1 MRPIRARHRRPGVVR
16 EAASALVVGAVVCG
30 LVALGYS
37 RWAGRDLGGEPGPG
51 SPPLTA
57 VVPTAQA
64 LPPADPEGPVAEK
77 KYNVN
82 ELRRRYPYESLAGR
96 LEYEVG
102 HPDAGPRP
110 APLPEETD
118 KRLQTWEESLTFQDR
133 WHPRAKSLAQLHS
146 DEVEAFIGADGFGV
160 SRMLG
165 PSPSPRY
172 LELVEA
178 PPVPFASLKEVS
190 PTEDANILLPV
201 PRDGVAGADPDRPT
215 WGLLEIFH
223 SGSRGNFL
231 HPAGF
236 GHVKDRD
243 HVAGFVPHR
252 FTSIPELA
260 RSPARD
266 PKAAPEK
273 AKWLVRRLELVSLL
287 KHEKPAVYVSEHL
300 PRMDELK
307 RVKTRPLSSFE
318 DRALQALKEGED
330 LVARANATHI
340 HLLGS
345 LRAAKQCLACHYA
358 SRGDLLGAFSYD
370 LQRARPEP

>member
-1 MRPIRARHRRPGVVR
+1 MPPA
-16 EAASALVVGAVVCG
+16 E
-30 LVALGYS
+30 
-37 RWAGRDLGGEPGPG
+37 
-51 SPPLTA
+51 SPPFIA
-57 VVPTAQA
+57 VVPVAGGATQVVEEE
-64 LPPADPEGPVAEK
+64 LPGGK
-77 KYNVN
+77 KYDIV

-102 HPDAGPRP
+102 REDAGSKP
-110 APLPEETD
+110 APLPAETD
-118 KRLQTWEESLTFQDR
+118 KRLKSEEENLAFQGQ

-146 DEVEAFIGADGFGV
+146 DEVEGFISREGFGV

-165 PSPSPRY
+165 PSPAPRY

-178 PPVPFASLKEVS
+178 PPIPFASLKDFS
-190 PTEDANILLPV
+190 PAEDANILLPL
-201 PRDGVAGADPDRPT
+201 PRDGVAGGDPERPT
-215 WGLLEIFH
+215 RGLLDVFH
-223 SGSRGNFL
+223 VVSLGNFL
-231 HPAGF
+231 HPASF

-252 FTSIPELA
+252 FSSMPEVP
-260 RSPARD
+260 RQPV
-266 PKAAPEK
+266 PGQKAVPEK

-307 RVKTRPLSSFE
+307 KAKTRPLTHFE
-318 DRALQALKEGED
+318 DEALKALKEGED

-340 HLLGS
+340 HLVGS
-345 LRAAKQCLACHYA
+345 LRAAKQCLDCHHA

-370 LQRARPEP
+370 LQRARPAP